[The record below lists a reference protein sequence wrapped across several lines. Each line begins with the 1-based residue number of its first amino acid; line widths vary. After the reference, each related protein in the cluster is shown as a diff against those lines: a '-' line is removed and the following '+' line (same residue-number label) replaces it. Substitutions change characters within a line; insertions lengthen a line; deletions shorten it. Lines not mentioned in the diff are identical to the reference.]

1 MKTYIY
7 ICSKPL
13 QYFNLRNIDS
23 ESTGV
28 KKILVV
34 LGSFLESEQF
44 VNRIKKYDTTWNDI
58 VYFESHFQLYSYL
71 FFHPAN
77 TWYVEIDA
85 SFVFGFFSK
94 LSCFRRMYMFEEG
107 FGSYRR
113 DRFDTS
119 KGIKKWINKCT
130 GVGRHVGFSSYL
142 TGQYLYLPTLFKRQF
157 PDYSKPLMAFAKPFK
172 KRLREELSLFMKLSD
187 GYDDFL
193 SIENKKIGFYLTNHH
208 INPWVMETL
217 TQTKDSFDLLFV
229 KPHPHIRDLR
239 DLSQY
244 DISIIRSNIMI
255 EFLLIL
261 LLDNNNELT
270 VFHEN
275 STAVIWF
282 QNEIINRNLG
292 ERFEDY
298 DIVASYIKQEML

>member
-1 MKTYIY
+1 
-7 ICSKPL
+7 
-13 QYFNLRNIDS
+13 
-23 ESTGV
+23 
-28 KKILVV
+28 
-34 LGSFLESEQF
+34 
-44 VNRIKKYDTTWNDI
+44 
-58 VYFESHFQLYSYL
+58 
-71 FFHPAN
+71 
-77 TWYVEIDA
+77 
-85 SFVFGFFSK
+85 
-94 LSCFRRMYMFEEG
+94 MFEEG

-119 KGIKKWINKCT
+119 KRVKKWINKHT
-130 GVGRHVGFSSYL
+130 GVGQHVGFSTYL
-142 TGQYLYLPTLFKRQF
+142 TGQYLYLPALFKRQF
-157 PDYSKPLMAFAKPFK
+157 PDYSKPIMEFVKPFK
-172 KRLREELSLFMKLSD
+172 IRLREELSFFMKLSD

-193 SIENKKIGFYLTNHH
+193 SIKNKKIGLYLTNHH
-208 INPWVMETL
+208 VNFQVMETL
-217 TQTKDSFDLLFV
+217 AQTKDSFDLFFV
-229 KPHPHIRDLR
+229 KPHPHIRDLQS
-239 DLSQY
+239 LSQY
-244 DISIIRSNIMI
+244 SINIIRSNIMI

>member
-1 MKTYIY
+1 MKTDIY

-13 QYFNLRNIDS
+13 QYFNLRNIKS
-23 ESTGV
+23 ESLGIKRTLL
-28 KKILVV
+28 I

-44 VNRIKKYDTTWNDI
+44 ADRIKKFDTMWDDI
-58 VYFESHFQLYSYL
+58 VYLKSHFDLYLYL
-71 FFHPAN
+71 FLHPAN
-77 TWYVEIDA
+77 VWFVEIDA
-85 SFVFGFFSK
+85 SFFYGLFSK
-94 LSCFRRMYMFEEG
+94 LSCFKTMYMFEEG

-119 KGIKKWINKCT
+119 KGLKRWINKYT
-130 GVGRHVGFSSYL
+130 GVGRHVGFSTYL
-142 TGQYLYLPTLFKRQF
+142 TGQYLYLPALFKRQF
-157 PDYSKPLMAFAKPFK
+157 PDYSKPIMEFAKPFK
-172 KRLREELSLFMKLSD
+172 VRLREELSFFMKLSD
-187 GYDDFL
+187 GYDNFFL
-193 SIENKKIGFYLTNHH
+193 IKNKRIGLYLTNHH
-208 INPWVMETL
+208 VNLQFMETL
-217 TQTKDSFDLLFV
+217 VQTKDSFDLFFI

-244 DISIIRSNIMI
+244 NISIIRSNIMI